1 MLLLQMDVG
10 TVDSIGPLISAF
22 FDKFESIA
30 TAAERWLTVGKI
42 IGLIGAYVYI
52 FKKFGS
58 KIMTGE
64 TFNLSDIAYPIFIA
78 FLLSVYSPVAKG
90 IEKLFTSTY
99 DATYI
104 STTVSQI
111 YSSVSKNKK
120 NNAPINEEKKLEADA
135 SINISDK
142 TLSDAEEYMKKDNST
157 EDVSIVSKAT
167 DLLVNGY
174 ESIVNGINSVILTV
188 LTTILE
194 CVIVAC
200 IAIIF
205 FLAKLYI
212 TFLYIF
218 GPFSIGMSLIPGF
231 ENSITNWFQKYIG
244 YSLWMP
250 VAATIAD
257 LTREVLE
264 GSFNLS
270 TAGNNM
276 IANPGMA
283 ITGLLI
289 ATAMLIVSMLA
300 VPKIVSNIIST
311 SIGSS
316 STASK
321 GMTIMNM
328 VNNVGGGSGGAIA
341 GASSAGAAIASGG
354 TTMAAAAA
362 TQAVSSAAD
371 NTGNAAQAPQ
381 RPQS

>member
-1 MLLLQMDVG
+1 MLLLQIDVG

-22 FDKFESIA
+22 FDKFDTIA
-30 TAAERWLTVGKI
+30 QAAERWLTVGKI

-52 FKKFGS
+52 FKKFGP

-99 DATYI
+99 NANYI
-104 STTVSQI
+104 SATVSDI
-111 YSSVSKNKK
+111 YTAVSKNKE
-120 NNAPINEEKKLEADA
+120 NSAPINEEKKQEADA
-135 SINISDK
+135 SISISDK
-142 TLSDAEEYMKKDNST
+142 TISDAEEYMKKDNTT
-157 EDVSIVSKAT
+157 EEVSMVSKAT
-167 DLLVNGY
+167 DLLLNGY
-174 ESIVNGINSVILTV
+174 QSIVSGINSVILTV

-194 CVIVAC
+194 CIIVAC

-250 VAATIAD
+250 VAATIAE
-257 LTREVLE
+257 LTKEVLA
-264 GSFNLS
+264 GTFNIYS
-270 TAGNNM
+270 AGNNM
-276 IANPGMA
+276 IASPSVA
-283 ITGLLI
+283 ITALMI

-321 GMTIMNM
+321 GMTVMNM
-328 VNNVGGGSGGAIA
+328 VNNVSGSSA
-341 GASSAGAAIASGG
+341 GASSAGAAAASGG
-354 TTMAAAAA
+354 ATIAAAAA
-362 TQAVSSAAD
+362 TQVVSSASD
-371 NTGNAAQAPQ
+371 NTGNAAAAPQ